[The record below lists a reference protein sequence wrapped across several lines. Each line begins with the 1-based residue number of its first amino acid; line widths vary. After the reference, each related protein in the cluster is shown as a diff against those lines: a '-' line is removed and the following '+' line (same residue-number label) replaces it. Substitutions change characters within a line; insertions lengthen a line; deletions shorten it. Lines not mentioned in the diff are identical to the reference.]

1 MLAFSLASCVVDL
14 RRESGVSNDRLLTE
28 RPWVV
33 FLGSIRTFIRY
44 EGLMPFYDDFRSPKN
59 NYL

>member
-1 MLAFSLASCVVDL
+1 MIAFALASCVVDMQC
-14 RRESGVSNDRLLTE
+14 ESGVSYDRLLTE

-44 EGLMPFYDDFRSPKN
+44 ESLTPFYDDFRSPKN